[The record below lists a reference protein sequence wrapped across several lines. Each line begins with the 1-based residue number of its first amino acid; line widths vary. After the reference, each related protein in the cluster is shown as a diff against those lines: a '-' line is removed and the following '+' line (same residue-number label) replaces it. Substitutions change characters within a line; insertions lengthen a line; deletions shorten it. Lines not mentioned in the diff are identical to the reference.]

1 MPPEKWQEE
10 AAAVIRTHRLP
21 LFLSIRVDA
30 DWKKGSHMPTMD
42 DVYLE
47 LKKIPW
53 FGELDDDDIRK
64 IAGISHIREA
74 KKGDVFFH
82 EGDQQDY
89 IYVVTEGRVAL
100 EIHVPPH
107 GRIRFYTA
115 EVWDMFGWS
124 SVTPVVRQRTAGA
137 RAAVDCRVIATDA
150 EKLHQLCEEDHD
162 LGYAVMRRMANVVAS
177 RLMVTRLQLID
188 MFAQPPEKVDE

>member
-1 MPPEKWQEE
+1 MPS
-10 AAAVIRTHRLP
+10 TD
-21 LFLSIRVDA
+21 DA
-30 DWKKGSHMPTMD
+30 
-42 DVYLE
+42 YQE

-53 FGELDDDDIRK
+53 FNELDDEDVKK
-64 IAGISHIREA
+64 IATISHVREA

-82 EGDQQDY
+82 EGDKQDY

-100 EIHVPPH
+100 DINVPPH

-115 EVWDMFGWS
+115 EVWDLFGWS

-137 RAAVDCRVIATDA
+137 RAVMDCRVVATDA
-150 EKLHQLCEEDHD
+150 DKLYELCEQDHD
-162 LGYAVMRRMANVVAS
+162 LGFVVMHRMANVVAS

-188 MFAQPPEKVDE
+188 MFAAPPEKVDE